1 MVKKI
6 DIKDLNLSH
15 YIIKPC
21 SDGVSMDVRPSK
33 RFSLN
38 LTSINFESHPQLKV
52 EIKTSQVV
60 ILYFLGEN
68 PIKTTIYTSGRMLI
82 DNRDESLVKNIIH
95 VVISRFST

>member
-1 MVKKI
+1 M
-6 DIKDLNLSH
+6 SH

-38 LTSINFESHPQLKV
+38 LPSIDFETHPQLKV
-52 EIKTSQVV
+52 DIKTSQVV
-60 ILYFLGEN
+60 ILYFLEES

-82 DNRDESLVKNIIH
+82 DNRNETLVKKIIQ
-95 VVISRFST
+95 ILITRFSSQS

>member
-1 MVKKI
+1 
-6 DIKDLNLSH
+6 
-15 YIIKPC
+15 
-21 SDGVSMDVRPSK
+21 MDVRPSK